1 MGVTLDRNIAA
12 IAVTLMLAALASCT
26 YAVAGETA
34 AKVIVKKSEGVL
46 EIYDASGNVDASFAI
61 ALGGSPLGHK
71 QQEGDERTPE
81 GHYILDWRNPASG
94 YHRSIH
100 ISYPDANDKARANA
114 TGVSPGGMIMIHGQ
128 RNGFGWAASLVQY
141 FDWTNGC
148 IAVTNNEMDIIWD
161 MVPNGTPIEI
171 RP

>member
-34 AKVIVKKSEGVL
+34 ARAIVKKSEGVL
-46 EIYDASGNVDASFAI
+46 EIYDASGNVAASFAI

-71 QQEGDERTPE
+71 QREGDERTPE
-81 GHYILDWRNPASG
+81 GHYILDWRNPDSG
-94 YHRSIH
+94 YQRSIH
-100 ISYPDANDKARANA
+100 ISYSDANDKARANA
-114 TGVSPGGMIMIHGQ
+114 TGVSTGGMIMIHGQ